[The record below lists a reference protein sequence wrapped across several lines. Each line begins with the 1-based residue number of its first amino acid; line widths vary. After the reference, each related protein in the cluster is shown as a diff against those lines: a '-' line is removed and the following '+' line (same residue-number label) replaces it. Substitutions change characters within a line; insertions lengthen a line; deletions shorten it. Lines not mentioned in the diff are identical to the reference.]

1 MRFSQAA
8 HLALHRC
15 AVLAFR
21 DNQFTFSDMPISLP
35 VHVRARSLTGFDQL
49 VSSHGGSVAALL
61 AWVGLDPELLRRPD
75 ATLSFAQ
82 AAALLDHSAEML
94 DLPDIGLRLAAYQDI
109 SVLGPLALVVRHA
122 ANVREAV
129 DGVARHLPYNM
140 PGARLNLHVD
150 AANDSAEL
158 RYELRGDDGAPSCQV
173 VELSYANACKF
184 LRLLT
189 QHDGAGWRV
198 SFRHSQALS
207 PARYRKAFGCVVTFD
222 QPHDAL
228 SFPSRLL
235 DVAIDPANAEL
246 RRNAERYVR
255 NVVRRF
261 PLDIGSQTAALAER
275 QLGAG
280 SCSLVLVAREL
291 GLHERTLQRRLSEQG
306 LHFEDIVDRL
316 RRERASEYLPY
327 SAISLAQ
334 VAALLGYSDQTAFT
348 RACRRWFG
356 ESPRKLRRAL

>member
-1 MRFSQAA
+1 
-8 HLALHRC
+8 
-15 AVLAFR
+15 
-21 DNQFTFSDMPISLP
+21 MPLSLP

-82 AAALLDHSAEML
+82 AAALLDQSAEML
-94 DLPDIGLRLAAYQDI
+94 DLSDIGLRLAAYQDI

-129 DGVARHLPYNM
+129 DGVARLLPYNM
-140 PGARLNLHVD
+140 PGARLSLQVD
-150 AANDSAEL
+150 AANGSAEL
-158 RYELRGDDGAPSCQV
+158 RYELPGDDSAPSRQV

-198 SFRHSQALS
+198 RFRHSRALS
-207 PARYRKAFGCVVTFD
+207 PARYRKAFGCAVTFD

-291 GLHERTLQRRLSEQG
+291 GLHERTLQRRLRSLSVCLTLSGSG
-306 LHFEDIVDRL
+306 LST
-316 RRERASEYLPY
+316 RRGRPTRSRTTY
-327 SAISLAQ
+327 S
-334 VAALLGYSDQTAFT
+334 T
-348 RACRRWFG
+348 C
-356 ESPRKLRRAL
+356 PRSR